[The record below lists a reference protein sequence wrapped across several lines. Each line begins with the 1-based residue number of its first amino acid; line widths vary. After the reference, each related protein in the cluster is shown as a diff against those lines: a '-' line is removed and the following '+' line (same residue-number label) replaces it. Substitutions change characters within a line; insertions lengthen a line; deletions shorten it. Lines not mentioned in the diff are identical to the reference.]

1 MKKITFLA
9 GLCALFFAPT
19 LAAQET
25 VVEEVVNVQDVQ
37 YVEDPT
43 QGYVMNS
50 FWDNWFITGQ
60 VGANVYF
67 SKHDGLRSFQ
77 DRFSPAANLYIGKW
91 FTPYSVPA

>member
-37 YVEDPT
+37 
-43 QGYVMNS
+43 
-50 FWDNWFITGQ
+50 
-60 VGANVYF
+60 
-67 SKHDGLRSFQ
+67 
-77 DRFSPAANLYIGKW
+77 
-91 FTPYSVPA
+91 